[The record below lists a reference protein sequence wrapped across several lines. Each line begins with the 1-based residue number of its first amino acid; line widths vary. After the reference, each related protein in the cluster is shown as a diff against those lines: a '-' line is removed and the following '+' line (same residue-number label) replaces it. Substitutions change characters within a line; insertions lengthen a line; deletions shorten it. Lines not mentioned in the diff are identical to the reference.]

1 MLGDLHASLPFRGGQ
16 WGLVRVWSCPGSLP
30 MPGDPP
36 TPSPSSGLPPEAVP
50 PEDTRWDGFPRLRSR
65 KGLSIRSSAH
75 DQILRAFNTKSSGKR
90 GDRNSHACLLPYG
103 SGDQQGGYPG
113 ETNKQSFIHPFKY
126 PPCTRNESGTEKGP
140 GNMRNKAPVLMM
152 LIIQS
157 GKQMIKKSL
166 PKKRMNYWKEK
177 K

>member
-1 MLGDLHASLPFRGGQ
+1 MIKYYGPSDQQSVSLFSTHAS
-16 WGLVRVWSCPGSLP
+16 V
-30 MPGDPP
+30 
-36 TPSPSSGLPPEAVP
+36 
-50 PEDTRWDGFPRLRSR
+50 
-65 KGLSIRSSAH
+65 
-75 DQILRAFNTKSSGKR
+75 FNTKSSGKR